1 MINNDFFNLD
11 EISFKDLLDG
21 KTPWYSIANLKKYIE
36 EIFSLKKLVPN
47 YSASNPVFIGK
58 NSSIHPSVE
67 ITGPAIIGNNCEIR
81 HGAFLRD
88 CCLIGNDVIIG
99 HAVEFKNSI
108 ALNNSAVAHL
118 NYIGDSIIGN
128 NSNVSGGTILANY
141 RLDKNNIQIKN
152 GDERIDTDLLKFGSV
167 IGDNSNIGVNCV
179 LNPGTIIGKN
189 TIVFPLKSVN
199 GVYKE
204 NSIIK

>member
-1 MINNDFFNLD
+1 MINNDFFNLED
-11 EISFKDLLDG
+11 ISFRDLLDG
-21 KTPWYSIANLKKYIE
+21 KTPWNSIAQLKKYIE
-36 EIFSLKKLVPN
+36 EIFSSKKLLPN
-47 YSASNPVFIGK
+47 YGTDKLVFIGH
-58 NSSIHPSVE
+58 NSKVHPSVE

-88 CCLIGNDVIIG
+88 SCLIGDNVIIG

-108 ALNNSAVAHL
+108 ALNNCAAAHL

-141 RLDKNNIQIKN
+141 RLDKKNIQIKN
-152 GDERIDTDLLKFGSV
+152 GEEKIDTNLLKFGSV
-167 IGDNSNIGVNCV
+167 IGDNSNIGVNCA

-189 TIVFPLKSVN
+189 STVYPLKSVN

-204 NSIIK
+204 SSIIK